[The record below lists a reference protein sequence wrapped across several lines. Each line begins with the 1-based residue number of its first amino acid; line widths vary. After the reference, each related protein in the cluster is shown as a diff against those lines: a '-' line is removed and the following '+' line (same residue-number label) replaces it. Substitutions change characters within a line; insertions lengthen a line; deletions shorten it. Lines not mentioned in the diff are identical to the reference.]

1 MTCCSPTLNRG
12 ILMFNCLATKSA
24 PIVITLLC
32 AHMLSGCVTK
42 TVPVVASASSY
53 ECRPMPVDGL
63 PMAGEGAYGCH
74 FQLLDTE
81 TKEILVNTPYSLDV
95 YAPSKSAASETPF
108 LTTLKGVTDAH
119 GRSGF
124 IRAPFPITPERI
136 RFVRVV
142 GSGPYGLSP
151 QLLRPTDGA
160 GVAGM
165 HYHVTGCGYDQ
176 TGITDEQGLAPLF
189 LSVSECKLKA
199 AFYMC
204 RNGKCPTK

>member
-1 MTCCSPTLNRG
+1 MTCRLSTSNGG
-12 ILMFNCLATKSA
+12 ILMLKCLATESA
-24 PIVITLLC
+24 PVVISLLC
-32 AHMLSGCVTK
+32 VHMLSGCVTN

-53 ECRPMPVDGL
+53 ECRPTPVDGL
-63 PMAGEGAYGCH
+63 PMTGEGAYGCH

-81 TKEILVNTPYSLDV
+81 TKAILVNTPYSLDI
-95 YAPSKSAASETPF
+95 YAPAKSAAAETVF
-108 LTTLKGVTDAH
+108 FATLKGVTDAH

-124 IRAPFPITPERI
+124 IRAPFPITPERM
-136 RFVRVV
+136 RFVRVL
-142 GSGPYGLSP
+142 GSGPYGRSP
-151 QLLRPTDGA
+151 RLLRPTDGL

-189 LSVSECKLKA
+189 LSASECKLKA

-204 RNGKCPTK
+204 RSDKCLTR